1 MGRGMAEKYEPEG
14 KGDREN
20 QRVKTQS
27 QVMQK
32 DSKDYTQI
40 GTGIGT
46 GGDDDDM
53 QLNFD
58 TLIRDKGCSLN
69 LQLWRHQRRL
79 RFLMSKITLA
89 ITRFL

>member
-40 GTGIGT
+40 RTGTGT

-53 QLNFD
+53 L
-58 TLIRDKGCSLN
+58 TYVV
-69 LQLWRHQRRL
+69 
-79 RFLMSKITLA
+79 TLA
-89 ITRFL
+89 QVEISQRIPLTLAF